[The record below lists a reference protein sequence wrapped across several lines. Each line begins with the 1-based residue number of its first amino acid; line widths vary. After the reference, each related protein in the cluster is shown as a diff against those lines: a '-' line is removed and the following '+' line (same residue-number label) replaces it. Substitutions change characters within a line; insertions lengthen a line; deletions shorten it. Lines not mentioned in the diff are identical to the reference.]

1 HLRTSIELAE
11 ELSDPSARVAAMNN
25 LALAERA
32 AGNVEAASALTSE
45 AWALCSW
52 RGDRHREAALHNNL
66 ADLLHAADRSDEA
79 MAHLKQAV
87 AIFAEVGADAG
98 EVQPEIW
105 KLVEW

>member
-1 HLRTSIELAE
+1 VTGAPALTVGDVVRMVELT
-11 ELSDPSARVAAMNN
+11 
-25 LALAERA
+25 
-32 AGNVEAASALTSE
+32 EAAA
-45 AWALCSW
+45 
-52 RGDRHREAALHNNL
+52 H

-98 EVQPEIW
+98 DVQPEIW